1 MDNLSNKA
9 TKHVKRFISGG
20 IEPNSV
26 QTKKLI
32 NKNLKYY
39 EKMKYCTVSIVRN
52 GFGKYVV
59 TKWTDYEYQRYSE
72 QIFFSDKDLAAD
84 YAWKLFGGDEEYKKF
99 LDDKK

>member
-1 MDNLSNKA
+1 MYMKYKEIKCIIKEYKEFQKCIYICN
-9 TKHVKRFISGG
+9 FI
-20 IEPNSV
+20 
-26 QTKKLI
+26 TCD
-32 NKNLKYY
+32 Y

-72 QIFFSDKDLAAD
+72 RKIFSDKDLAAD
-84 YAWKLFGGDEEYKKF
+84 NAWKLFVGDEKYKKF